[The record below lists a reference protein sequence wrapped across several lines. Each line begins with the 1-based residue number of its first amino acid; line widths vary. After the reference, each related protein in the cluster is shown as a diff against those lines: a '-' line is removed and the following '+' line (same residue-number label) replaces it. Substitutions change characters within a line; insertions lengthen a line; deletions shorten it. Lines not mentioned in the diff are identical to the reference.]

1 MPLQQL
7 VVGIAGGRD
16 LLVGDLN
23 SSSDPFVQLTVL
35 DAKGKPVAAGC
46 S

>member
-23 SSSDPFVQLTVL
+23 SSSD
-35 DAKGKPVAAGC
+35 
-46 S
+46 